1 LPVAHTC
8 SKELE
13 LPLYDSKELMAQKFE
28 IALGDGLKGFFIGW
42 VFEFIILTAFGSY
55 VLCFCNS
62 MPDVV
67 ATLIG
72 ILIIIKP

>member
-28 IALGDGLKGFFIGW
+28 IALGDGLKGFFIG
-42 VFEFIILTAFGSY
+42 
-55 VLCFCNS
+55 
-62 MPDVV
+62 
-67 ATLIG
+67 
-72 ILIIIKP
+72 